1 MCRIAVVFYSF
12 PKVIHCTLLFIVVIS
27 IRLINI
33 IFISCMDFDFNPF
46 ILAVFTFRWFI
57 DMADITDFFDEVGQE
72 FRSRDVEHIKYFLQD
87 SLTGKL
93 YGRFNSNFSRECS
106 ITL

>member
-1 MCRIAVVFYSF
+1 
-12 PKVIHCTLLFIVVIS
+12 
-27 IRLINI
+27 
-33 IFISCMDFDFNPF
+33 MDFDFNPF
-46 ILAVFTFRWFI
+46 ILVMFSFRGFI
-57 DMADITDFFDEVGQE
+57 DMADMTDFFDEVGQE
-72 FRSRDVEHIKYFLQD
+72 FHLHDVIHIKYFLQD

>member
-1 MCRIAVVFYSF
+1 
-12 PKVIHCTLLFIVVIS
+12 
-27 IRLINI
+27 
-33 IFISCMDFDFNPF
+33 MDFDFNPF

-57 DMADITDFFDEVGQE
+57 DMADITDFFDEVRQE
-72 FRSRDVEHIKYFLQD
+72 FHSRDVEHIKYFLQD